1 MEFARKSSSFVNE
14 AFYLNSELQTDVFYL
29 CLCIFI
35 SVLQNSYSTKMN
47 FVKCYLCML
56 EHVLPTFTIAKY
68 LVIHC
73 RIYELYVPMS
83 EVLEDD
89 LLLVKILFC

>member
-1 MEFARKSSSFVNE
+1 
-14 AFYLNSELQTDVFYL
+14 
-29 CLCIFI
+29 
-35 SVLQNSYSTKMN
+35 MN